1 MRISLLTGMIS
12 GWLRNTSDF
21 MRKDGLDMIE
31 KIVQN
36 FIKSKGIHVYLE
48 TPDEQPEE
56 YVLIQKT
63 GSIRDHAVNG
73 AIIAI
78 QSIANSKF
86 KAALLNEKIIKAME
100 TIIELDDIC
109 RCDLNSDYDYTDTKK
124 KKYRY
129 QAVFN
134 IVYYDK
140 EE

>member
-1 MRISLLTGMIS
+1 
-12 GWLRNTSDF
+12 

-31 KIVQN
+31 EIVQN
-36 FIKSKGIHVYLE
+36 FIKSKGIPVYLE

-63 GSIRDHAVNG
+63 GSSRDHAVNG
-73 AIIAI
+73 ATIAI

-86 KAALLNEKIIKAME
+86 NAALLNEKIIKAME

-109 RCDLNSDYDYTDTKK
+109 RCDLNSDYDYTDTQK